1 MILKTYHLYII
12 KSFLKI
18 VLKISLVF
26 FSLIFILN
34 IFEEINFFK
43 TKEINIFFPILLTF
57 LNIPSVIF
65 DIFPFIF
72 LISTQVFFLN
82 LLEKDELNIFKN
94 YGLNN
99 LKIIKILAL
108 TSFIISILLIIIFY
122 NISAKLKFNY
132 LDLKNSFADDNK
144 YLAVIT
150 ENGLWIKDEVNGKKN
165 IINAEK
171 MEENFLKEVTIVQF
185 SNDFKF
191 IKSINAETI
200 DITNKDWIIFDA
212 SIFKDNLNIKK
223 QNNLIFKTN
232 FDLEKI
238 NSLFSNL
245 SSMTL
250 VDLKKLRED
259 YQSLNYSTLE
269 IDIHNQK
276 IYSYPFY
283 LMIMTIL
290 SAIIMLNIKH
300 NNPKI
305 FYLIA
310 GILLSV
316 TIYYINFFFN
326 LVGKNEN
333 IPIIVATWM
342 PLIILSIICAIG
354 LVRIN
359 EK

>member
-12 KSFLKI
+12 RNFLKI
-18 VLKISLVF
+18 VLKISLIF

-34 IFEEINFFK
+34 VFEEINFFK
-43 TKEINIFFPILLTF
+43 TEEINIFFPILLTF

-82 LLEKDELNIFKN
+82 LLEKDELYIFKN
-94 YGLNN
+94 FGLNN

-108 TSFIISILLIIIFY
+108 TSFLVSILLIIFFY

-132 LDLKNSFADDNK
+132 LDLKNNFADDNK
-144 YLAVIT
+144 YLTVIT

-171 MEENFLKEVTIVQF
+171 MEENFLKKVTIIQF

-212 SIFKDNLNIKK
+212 SIFKDNLNIKN

-232 FDLEKI
+232 FDLKKI

-250 VDLKKLRED
+250 FDLKKLKED

-300 NNPKI
+300 NNSKI

-310 GILLSV
+310 GIFLSV

-333 IPIIVATWM
+333 LPMIVATWM
-342 PLIILSIICAIG
+342 PLIILSIICVIG

>member
-1 MILKTYHLYII
+1 M
-12 KSFLKI
+12 
-18 VLKISLVF
+18 
-26 FSLIFILN
+26 
-34 IFEEINFFK
+34 
-43 TKEINIFFPILLTF
+43 
-57 LNIPSVIF
+57 
-65 DIFPFIF
+65 
-72 LISTQVFFLN
+72 
-82 LLEKDELNIFKN
+82 EK
-94 YGLNN
+94 
-99 LKIIKILAL
+99 
-108 TSFIISILLIIIFY
+108 
-122 NISAKLKFNY
+122 
-132 LDLKNSFADDNK
+132 
-144 YLAVIT
+144 
-150 ENGLWIKDEVNGKKN
+150 
-165 IINAEK
+165 
-171 MEENFLKEVTIVQF
+171 NFLKEVTIVQF

-191 IKSINAETI
+191 IKSINAKTI

-212 SIFKDNLNIKK
+212 SIFRDNLNIKN

-232 FDLEKI
+232 FDLDKI

-250 VDLKKLRED
+250 FDLKKLKED

>member
-1 MILKTYHLYII
+1 MILKTYHSYII
-12 KSFLKI
+12 KSFLRAI
-18 VLKISLVF
+18 LKISLIL
-26 FSLIFILN
+26 FSLVFILN
-34 IFEEINFFK
+34 VFEEINFFK
-43 TKEINIFFPILLTF
+43 EETNIFLPILLTF

-82 LLEKDELNIFKN
+82 LLEKEELNIFKN

-108 TSFIISILLIIIFY
+108 TSFIIIFY
-122 NISAKLKFNY
+122 NISAKFKFNY
-132 LDLKNSFADDNK
+132 LDLKNKFADDNK

-191 IKSINAETI
+191 IKSINAKTI

-212 SIFKDNLNIKK
+212 SIFKDNLNIKN
-223 QNNLIFKTN
+223 QNNLVFETN

-250 VDLKKLRED
+250 FDLKKLKED

-283 LMIMTIL
+283 LMIMTVL

-305 FYLIA
+305 FYLIS

-316 TIYYINFFFN
+316 SIYYINFFFN

-333 IPIIVATWM
+333 LPIIVATWM
-342 PLIILSIICAIG
+342 PLIILSIICVIG
-354 LVRIN
+354 LIRIN